1 MSSILIQGWTIHKSG
16 DEYYLN
22 YYHWVYL
29 KEILKYYDDICLL
42 SFISI
47 MKDNSDELMEIG
59 TFKNVSVHPLHY
71 EQDLTYIGLI
81 KHFPKIFRTFKSLRK
96 FDVAYARYPGPFSWL
111 QKVFMN
117 KSKRIIH
124 FVGSPVDAL
133 MKNPNIFIF
142 KKIFL
147 ALCFFPEHLMHL
159 WACKGAK
166 IFTNGIHIHNNLAK
180 FGIKSKPLISSILT
194 ENDFHYD
201 SLKKISNERPKLLYL
216 GYLRKAKGIDTV
228 IKSFA
233 LLQNKIP
240 KAELTIIGDGETKT
254 KQYLYEIIN
263 QNSIKNVHFLG
274 HIDSRTRLNNIMRNH
289 DIFCFASLSEGSPR
303 VIIESMANGL
313 NVVSTPVGS
322 LPHIFFDNRDI
333 AYFDFNNFKMLYEKV
348 LFLINNS
355 HNASLMRES
364 AYQKVKKYTA
374 ENFFKEMFDSEKVK

>member
-59 TFKNVSVHPLHY
+59 TFKNVSVHPLY
-71 EQDLTYIGLI
+71 YDQDLTYIGSI

-166 IFTNGIHIHNNLAK
+166 IFTN
-180 FGIKSKPLISSILT
+180 
-194 ENDFHYD
+194 
-201 SLKKISNERPKLLYL
+201 
-216 GYLRKAKGIDTV
+216 
-228 IKSFA
+228 
-233 LLQNKIP
+233 
-240 KAELTIIGDGETKT
+240 
-254 KQYLYEIIN
+254 
-263 QNSIKNVHFLG
+263 
-274 HIDSRTRLNNIMRNH
+274 
-289 DIFCFASLSEGSPR
+289 
-303 VIIESMANGL
+303 
-313 NVVSTPVGS
+313 
-322 LPHIFFDNRDI
+322 
-333 AYFDFNNFKMLYEKV
+333 
-348 LFLINNS
+348 
-355 HNASLMRES
+355 
-364 AYQKVKKYTA
+364 
-374 ENFFKEMFDSEKVK
+374 